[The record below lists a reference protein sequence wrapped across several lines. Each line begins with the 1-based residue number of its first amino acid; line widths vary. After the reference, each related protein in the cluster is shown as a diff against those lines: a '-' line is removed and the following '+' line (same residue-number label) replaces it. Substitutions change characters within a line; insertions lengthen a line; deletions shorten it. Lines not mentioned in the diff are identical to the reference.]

1 MASPSIYPS
10 GLNLAGTVFA
20 NGPDTFQLD
29 GRVYFSGAIQWLDT
43 TGGGNNANAGNKPE
57 LPVATLAQAVT
68 NSAANGIIVI
78 GEGSS
83 ESLAS
88 AQTLNL
94 AGLSIFGCGAGSTRP
109 RYTCT
114 GTVSMWDVT
123 AAGVWIEG
131 FYFPA
136 STAVPTNVVG
146 FSAANGTVRNCYFE
160 MGANDTNRSLRV
172 HTGANS
178 CNVKGCS
185 FVVTASRPAVG
196 LEVSAAVSDAVVEGC
211 TFDGGSYG
219 FSDYALKVS
228 AAGTRIR
235 ALGNTFTNR
244 ADYGH
249 AVTATTY
256 QIFGIEVGGTGNV
269 LLTA

>member
-1 MASPSIYPS
+1 MASPSIYRN
-10 GLNLAGTVFA
+10 GLNLAGTVFQ
-20 NGPDTFQLD
+20 NGPASLQLD
-29 GRVYFSGAIQWLDT
+29 GSTYFSGAIQWLDT
-43 TGGGNNANAGNKPE
+43 ISGNNANAGTLPE

-83 ESLAS
+83 ESLGS
-88 AQTLNL
+88 SQSL
-94 AGLSIFGCGAGSTRP
+94 ALANLSIFGCGSGSSRP

-114 GTVSMWDVT
+114 GTVDMWAVS

-136 STAVPTNVVG
+136 STAVATDRIG
-146 FSAANGTVRNCYFE
+146 LAAANATIKDCYFE
-160 MGANDTNRSLRV
+160 CGASDTNRALRI

-178 CNVKGCS
+178 ARVESCS
-185 FVVTASRPAVG
+185 FVTTASRPAMG
-196 LEVSAAVSDAVVEGC
+196 LEISAAVTDPVIVGC

-219 FSDYALKVS
+219 WSDYAFKVS
-228 AAGTRIR
+228 AAATRVR
-235 ALGNTFTNR
+235 QFGNTFTNR
-244 ADYGH
+244 ADLGH
-249 AVTATTY
+249 TVTATSY
-256 QIFGIEVGGTGNV
+256 QLFGVEASGTSNV